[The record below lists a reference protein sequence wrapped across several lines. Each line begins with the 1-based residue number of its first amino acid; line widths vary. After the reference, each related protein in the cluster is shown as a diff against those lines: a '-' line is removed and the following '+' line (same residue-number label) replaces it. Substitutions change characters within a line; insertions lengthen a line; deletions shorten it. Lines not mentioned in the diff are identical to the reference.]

1 MANDFRNWLA
11 IVWFQDNVLTINKSL
26 FKVVSINTCLVKKNG
41 GGNTRADAPESVFK
55 PPPSLLLLIKVS
67 LDELFKSLR
76 RQGGGIGDRTAETPL
91 RQRRMQRLCHFAE
104 ANGKWRRGSP
114 AVGRRRVVGRGSGD
128 QNGQGQ
134 QNRNSR
140 IKNIIFGIE
149 IKRLPILMA

>member
-1 MANDFRNWLA
+1 MANDFRNLLA

-26 FKVVSINTCLVKKNG
+26 FKVVSINTCLVEKNG
-41 GGNTRADAPESVFK
+41 GGNTGADAPESVFK

-91 RQRRMQRLCHFAE
+91 RRRRMRQS
-104 ANGKWRRGSP
+104 GSP
-114 AVGRRRVVGRGSGD
+114 AVGRRQMGVVGRGSGD

-140 IKNIIFGIE
+140 IKNIFFGIE
-149 IKRLPILMA
+149 IKRLPISMA

>member
-1 MANDFRNWLA
+1 
-11 IVWFQDNVLTINKSL
+11 
-26 FKVVSINTCLVKKNG
+26 
-41 GGNTRADAPESVFK
+41 
-55 PPPSLLLLIKVS
+55 VS

-91 RQRRMQRLCHFAE
+91 CIRQRRMRRLCHFAE
-104 ANGKWRRGSP
+104 ANGNGRRGSP

-140 IKNIIFGIE
+140 IKNIFFGIE
-149 IKRLPILMA
+149 IKRLPISMA

>member
-1 MANDFRNWLA
+1 L
-11 IVWFQDNVLTINKSL
+11 L
-26 FKVVSINTCLVKKNG
+26 VSINTCLVEKDN
-41 GGNTRADAPESVFK
+41 GGNTGADAPESVFK

-91 RQRRMQRLCHFAE
+91 WRRRMRQS
-104 ANGKWRRGSP
+104 GSP
-114 AVGRRRVVGRGSGD
+114 AVGRRQMGVVGRGSGD

-140 IKNIIFGIE
+140 IKNIFLELKLSVCRFQWHRANDG
-149 IKRLPILMA
+149 RMHLPFAEANGKACGEG

>member
-1 MANDFRNWLA
+1 VLA
-11 IVWFQDNVLTINKSL
+11 IVTFQDNVLTINKSL
-26 FKVVSINTCLVKKNG
+26 FKVVSINTCLVEKNS
-41 GGNTRADAPESVFK
+41 GGNTGADAPESVFK

-91 RQRRMQRLCHFAE
+91 
-104 ANGKWRRGSP
+104 GRRGSP

-140 IKNIIFGIE
+140 IKNIFFGIE
-149 IKRLPILMA
+149 IKRLPISMA